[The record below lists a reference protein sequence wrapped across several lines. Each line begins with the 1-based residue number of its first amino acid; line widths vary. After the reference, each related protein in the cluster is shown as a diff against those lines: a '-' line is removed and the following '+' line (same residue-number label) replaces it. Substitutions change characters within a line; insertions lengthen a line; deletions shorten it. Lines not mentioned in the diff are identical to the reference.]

1 MRRLCACGARI
12 PPLLP
17 PLLLPPPPMPSAP
30 TTIRRRHLPGALLG
44 LGGVAGAM
52 PVATSAAAR
61 PAPNGADDPDW
72 THGWASFGS
81 PKYPPGFAHFDW
93 ADPAAPKGGT
103 LWLRNPD
110 RRSSFDKFNPYTL
123 RGNAPAGL
131 SLFVFE
137 PLAVMSGDEPQTMYG
152 LLAQWL
158 RVAAD
163 RSSVTVRL
171 HPQARFSDGE
181 AVTADDVV
189 HSFRMQSGRY
199 AAPGLRAALAVVAD
213 VRIEDA
219 RTVRFELAERSTD
232 AVLTVGAL
240 SVFSRRWGAAAD
252 GTARRFDE
260 IVSEHPIASGPYT
273 IARADGGRRID
284 FVRNPQYWARD
295 LGVRRGL
302 FNFDRVVY
310 RYYRDAAI
318 AREAFRTGEFDILRE
333 FSSRAWVRQHR
344 GPRWDEGRIVKDP
357 FETQVGQGM
366 QAHLLNLR
374 RAKFQDLRVRRAL
387 DLSYDFD
394 TLNRLGAFRRVESV
408 FSNSDFA
415 AQGLPDATERALLEP
430 HRAEL
435 PPEVWGPAYRAPT
448 TGRQPERL
456 RANLL
461 QARELLRAAGWTL
474 AADGRLRN
482 AAGEAL
488 DIEYLSPTEGA
499 RMPEWELNLRRLGIT
514 LRVRSVDFALYR
526 RRLENFDFDVV
537 TIVAAD
543 FRLPDVTALT
553 QTWGSRAADEP
564 GSGNL
569 RGVRS
574 RAVDRLLEAMAAATT
589 LAALRSAARALDRVV
604 MWNAWQVPDLY
615 AANEQASYWN
625 RFGMP
630 RTRPR
635 YFTIESALSDLPAWA
650 VTAWWADDR
659 LPGARRQR

>member
-1 MRRLCACGARI
+1 MSTETAA
-12 PPLLP
+12 
-17 PLLLPPPPMPSAP
+17 
-30 TTIRRRHLPGALLG
+30 IRRRHLPGALLG
-44 LGGVAGAM
+44 LGSLAGAAL
-52 PVATSAAAR
+52 PAAAGDDAP
-61 PAPNGADDPDW
+61 PAGW
-72 THGWASFGS
+72 THGWASFG
-81 PKYPPGFAHFDW
+81 PPMYPPGFAHFDW
-93 ADPAAPKGGT
+93 ADPAAPRGGT

-110 RRSSFDKFNPYTL
+110 RRSSFDKFNPFTL

-131 SLFVFE
+131 AVFVFE
-137 PLAVMSGDEPQTMYG
+137 PLAVVSGDEPQTLYG

-158 RVAAD
+158 RVAPD

-171 HPQARFSDGE
+171 HPLARFSDGQP
-181 AVTADDVV
+181 VTADDVV
-189 HSFRMQSGRY
+189 HSFRMQSGPH
-199 AAPGLRAALAVVAD
+199 AAPGLRAALGVVAQ
-213 VRIEDA
+213 VSAPDA
-219 RTVRFELAERSTD
+219 RTVHFELRERSAD
-232 AVLTVGAL
+232 AVFTVGGL
-240 SVFSRRWGAAAD
+240 RVFSQRWGAAAD
-252 GTARRFDE
+252 GTPRRFDE

-273 IARADGGRRID
+273 IARADGGRRIE
-284 FVRNPQYWARD
+284 FVRNPQYWARE
-295 LGVRRGL
+295 LGVRRGQ

-344 GPRWDEGRIVKDP
+344 GPRWDDGRIVKDA

-366 QAHLLNLR
+366 QAHQLNLR

-387 DLSYDFD
+387 DLSHDFD

-415 AQGLPDATERALLEP
+415 AQGLPDAAERALLEP

-435 PPEVWGPAYRAPT
+435 PPEVFGPAYRAPT
-448 TGRQPERL
+448 TGRRPEQL

-461 QARELLRAAGWTL
+461 QARALLQAAGWTL

-482 AAGEAL
+482 AAGEAF
-488 DIEYLSPTEGA
+488 DIEYLSPAEGA
-499 RMPEWELNLRRLGIT
+499 RMPEWELNLRRLGIA

-537 TIVAAD
+537 TIVEGD

-553 QTWGSRAADEP
+553 QTYGSRAADER
-564 GSGNL
+564 GSSNL

-589 LAALRSAARALDRVV
+589 LAELRSAARAFDRVV

-630 RTRPR
+630 RVRPR

-650 VTAWWADDR
+650 LTAWWADDR
-659 LPGARRQR
+659 LPGGRRR

>member
-1 MRRLCACGARI
+1 MSTEPAA
-12 PPLLP
+12 
-17 PLLLPPPPMPSAP
+17 
-30 TTIRRRHLPGALLG
+30 IRRRHLPGALLG
-44 LGGVAGAM
+44 LGGLAGAAL
-52 PVATSAAAR
+52 PAAA
-61 PAPNGADDPDW
+61 ADDTPPAGW
-72 THGWASFGS
+72 THGWAAFGP

-110 RRSSFDKFNPYTL
+110 RRSSFDKFNPFTL

-131 SLFVFE
+131 AVFVFE
-137 PLAVMSGDEPQTMYG
+137 PLAVVSGDEPQTLYG

-158 RVAAD
+158 RVAPD
-163 RSSVTVRL
+163 RSAVTFRL
-171 HPQARFSDGE
+171 HPLARFADGQP
-181 AVTADDVV
+181 VLADDVV
-189 HSFRMQSGRY
+189 HSFRMQSGPH
-199 AAPGLRAALAVVAD
+199 AAPGLRAALGVVAQVD
-213 VRIEDA
+213 APDA
-219 RTVRFELAERSTD
+219 RTVHFELRERSAD
-232 AVLTVGAL
+232 AVFTVAGL
-240 SVFSRRWGAAAD
+240 RVFSRRWGAAAD
-252 GTARRFDE
+252 AAPRRFDE
-260 IVSEHPIASGPYT
+260 LVSEHPIASGPYT
-273 IARADGGRRID
+273 IARADGGRRIE

-295 LGVRRGL
+295 LGVRRGQ

-344 GPRWDEGRIVKDP
+344 GARWDEGRIVKDA

-366 QAHLLNLR
+366 QSHQLNLR

-415 AQGLPDATERALLEP
+415 AVGEPDAAERALLEP

-435 PPEVWGPAYRAPT
+435 PPEVYGPAYRAPT
-448 TGRQPERL
+448 TGRRPEQL

-461 QARELLRAAGWTL
+461 QARALLQAAGWTL

-482 AAGEAL
+482 AAGEAF
-488 DIEYLSPTEGA
+488 DIEYLSPAEGA
-499 RMPEWELNLRRLGIT
+499 RMPEWELNLRRLGIA

-537 TIVAAD
+537 TIVEGD

-553 QTWGSRAADEP
+553 QTYGSRAADER
-564 GSGNL
+564 GSSNL

-589 LAALRSAARALDRVV
+589 LAGLRSAARALDRVV

-630 RTRPR
+630 RVRPR
-635 YFTIESALSDLPAWA
+635 YFTLESALSDLPPWA
-650 VTAWWADDR
+650 LSAWWADDR
-659 LPGARRQR
+659 LPGGRRR

>member
-1 MRRLCACGARI
+1 
-12 PPLLP
+12 
-17 PLLLPPPPMPSAP
+17 MPTDPAA
-30 TTIRRRHLPGALLG
+30 IRRRHLPGALLG
-44 LGGVAGAM
+44 LGSL
-52 PVATSAAAR
+52 ATAPAAAADAAVR
-61 PAPNGADDPDW
+61 PGADSPASDAGEPGW
-72 THGWASFGS
+72 AHGWASFGQ
-81 PKYPPGFAHFDW
+81 PKYPPGYAHFDW

-110 RRSSFDKFNPYTL
+110 RRSSFDKFNPFTL

-131 SLFVFE
+131 ALFVFE
-137 PLAVMSGDEPQTMYG
+137 PLAVVSGDEPQTLYG

-158 RVAAD
+158 RVAPD
-163 RSSVTVRL
+163 RSAVTVRL
-171 HPQARFSDGE
+171 HPLARFSDGQP
-181 AVTADDVV
+181 VSADDVV
-189 HSFRMQSGRY
+189 HSFRMQSGPY
-199 AAPGLRAALAVVAD
+199 AAPGLRAALGVVAA
-213 VRIEDA
+213 VGAPDA
-219 RTVRFELAERSTD
+219 RTVHFELRERSAD
-232 AVLTVGAL
+232 AVFTVGGL
-240 SVFSRRWGAAAD
+240 RIFSRRWGAAAD
-252 GTARRFDE
+252 GQPRRFDE

-273 IARADGGRRID
+273 IARADGGRRIE

-302 FNFDRVVY
+302 YNFERVVY

-344 GPRWDEGRIVKDP
+344 GPRWDEGRIAKDA

-366 QAHLLNLR
+366 QSHQLNLR

-408 FSNSDFA
+408 FSNSEFA
-415 AQGLPDATERALLEP
+415 AQGLPDAAERALLEP

-435 PPEVWGPAYRAPT
+435 PPEVFGPAYLAPT
-448 TGRQPERL
+448 TGRRPERL
-456 RANLL
+456 RASLL
-461 QARELLRAAGWTL
+461 QARALLQAAGWAL

-482 AAGEAL
+482 AAGEAF
-488 DIEYLSPTEGA
+488 DIEYLSPAEGA
-499 RMPEWELNLRRLGIT
+499 RMPEWELNLRRLGIA

-537 TIVAAD
+537 TIVEGD
-543 FRLPDVTALT
+543 FRLPDVSALT
-553 QTWGSRAADEP
+553 QTYGSRAAEER
-564 GSGNL
+564 GSSNL

-589 LAALRSAARALDRVV
+589 LAALRSAARAFDRVV

-630 RTRPR
+630 RVRPR
-635 YFTIESALSDLPAWA
+635 YFTVESALSDLPAWA
-650 VTAWWADDR
+650 VTAWWADER
-659 LPGARRQR
+659 LPGARRR